1 LIESQ
6 KGVLE
11 KFVTS
16 NKQNITEKLDD
27 SSTNEQEIHFKEL
40 EDNTIIPSKD
50 TNENNPYDSQLKDNN
65 KSNPNTSQLKD
76 TNENIRMIVKSVIYQ
91 LTMVN

>member
-1 LIESQ
+1 MAPRKYESKHQKLKKKKIIIIKKRIEKLIESQ
-6 KGVLE
+6 KRALE

-16 NKQNITEKLDD
+16 NKQNITEKIGN

-50 TNENNPYDSQLKDNN
+50 TNENNPYDS
-65 KSNPNTSQLKD
+65 
-76 TNENIRMIVKSVIYQ
+76 
-91 LTMVN
+91 